1 MYDVDHV
8 LMLDYCLDINEAV
21 DSKRLHHQL
30 LPMQLRYEEGF
41 EQVIDHQSLCNYLL
55 AL

>member
-1 MYDVDHV
+1 
-8 LMLDYCLDINEAV
+8 MLQTTVHDLWLGLDINEAV

-41 EQVIDHQSLCNYLL
+41 EQVTIHHYTIIFLL
-55 AL
+55 DFC